1 MKVPAHAPITQAGGG
16 THTQYHFE
24 ERRTGCL
31 RRLEPSERIKL
42 SLLGYKASALS
53 LDEDGMNG
61 RGGETLT
68 HDLRVPNAAE

>member
-1 MKVPAHAPITQAGGG
+1 MKVPAHAPITQAGGWY
-16 THTQYHFE
+16 TRSTTLKKE
-24 ERRTGCL
+24 RTGCL

-42 SLLGYKASALS
+42 SLLGYKASILS

-68 HDLRVPNAAE
+68 HDLRAPNAAE